1 MQKRTGEKEK
11 GEKRGEKRGK
21 NKYKNL
27 NILRAK
33 KLFRWNKKHLSYD
46 FYGLPF
52 FLVCHIVWPPPPVN
66 ISDYWYYLLLLI
78 RKACNI
84 VSWSSKNEEIT
95 WVYFCAYLV
104 YFNKVMLF
112 ENSYKKGGEFL
123 KKYIQKWGG
132 WSYRMGGLCHYV
144 SECYG
149 LMLNTCIHDLQK
161 LAIF

>member
-21 NKYKNL
+21 DKYKNL

-46 FYGLPF
+46 FYGLSF
-52 FLVCHIVWPPPPVN
+52 FLVCHIVWPPPPPVN

-123 KKYIQKWGG
+123 KNIYKNGGDGHIGWGVCVT
-132 WSYRMGGLCHYV
+132 MCQNAMGLC
-144 SECYG
+144 
-149 LMLNTCIHDLQK
+149 
-161 LAIF
+161 